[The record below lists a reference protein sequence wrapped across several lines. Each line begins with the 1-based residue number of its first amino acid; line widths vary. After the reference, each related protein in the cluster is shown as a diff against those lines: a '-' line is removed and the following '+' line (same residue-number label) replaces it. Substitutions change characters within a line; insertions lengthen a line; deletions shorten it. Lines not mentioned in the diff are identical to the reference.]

1 MSNTNAVKKASPAK
15 EILNGITKKIET
27 ALADL
32 KQEMGEKRF
41 NKAVKKAGKL
51 FAAGV
56 KKSKVKKAAK
66 KSVKK
71 AAAKSVTKKA
81 PSKRKTPVKK
91 AKPANTKNSAK

>member
-1 MSNTNAVKKASPAK
+1 MSNTTTVKKASPAK
-15 EILNGITKKIET
+15 AILNGITKKIET

-56 KKSKVKKAAK
+56 KKSKVKKTAK

-71 AAAKSVTKKA
+71 AEAKKA
-81 PSKRKTPVKK
+81 PAKRKTPAKK
-91 AKPANTKNSAK
+91 AKSANAKAAKQAS

>member
-1 MSNTNAVKKASPAK
+1 MSNTTTVKKASPAK
-15 EILNGITKKIET
+15 EILNGIIKKIET

-32 KQEMGEKRF
+32 KQEMGDKRF

-56 KKSKVKKAAK
+56 KKSKVKKTAK

-71 AAAKSVTKKA
+71 AETKKA
-81 PSKRKTPVKK
+81 PAKRKIPVKK
-91 AKPANTKNSAK
+91 SKVAAEKKPATK